1 MPNAVPLG
9 QQAASTAL
17 AQAQCS
23 PTSITHLVTVSC
35 TGAESPGI
43 DHQLI
48 DLLGISPNV
57 SRTHIGFMGC
67 HAAINALAMGSA
79 FVRADPQS
87 VVLVVCIELCSLHLQ
102 VGKTSQGQQTA
113 NAIFS
118 DGAAAAVVGSRTGLC
133 KITDFASQ
141 IFPGTKDLMGWD
153 IGDNGFQITLSPR
166 VPVVIKRY
174 ISGWVDQWLSTHR
187 LQSSDVTGWAVH
199 PGGRDILEGVQKGL
213 GLPDDSMA
221 HSHRVLNQHGNMS
234 SATTLWVLSELLQEV
249 DSGPI
254 VGLAFGPGL
263 TGEAILL
270 NR

>member
-1 MPNAVPLG
+1 M
-9 QQAASTAL
+9 
-17 AQAQCS
+17 
-23 PTSITHLVTVSC
+23 
-35 TGAESPGI
+35 
-43 DHQLI
+43 
-48 DLLGISPNV
+48 
-57 SRTHIGFMGC
+57 
-67 HAAINALAMGSA
+67 
-79 FVRADPQS
+79 
-87 VVLVVCIELCSLHLQ
+87 
-102 VGKTSQGQQTA
+102 
-113 NAIFS
+113 
-118 DGAAAAVVGSRTGLC
+118 
-133 KITDFASQ
+133 
-141 IFPGTKDLMGWD
+141 
-153 IGDNGFQITLSPR
+153 
-166 VPVVIKRY
+166 IKRY